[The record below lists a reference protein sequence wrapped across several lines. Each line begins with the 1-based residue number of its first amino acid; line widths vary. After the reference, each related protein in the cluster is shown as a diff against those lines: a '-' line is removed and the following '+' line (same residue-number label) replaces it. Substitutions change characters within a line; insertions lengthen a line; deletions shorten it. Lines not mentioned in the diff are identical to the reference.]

1 MKIEEINCI
10 KEKVRLFIR
19 RDNEQLFFYNSACN
33 VWAPHS
39 GTRAATALQILLS
52 KENIQ
57 LSATE
62 AKAVVNELLY
72 DYTFKI
78 PLPEPPKDYINCKN
92 GVLSLKGPRLLPDSE
107 VNEIEAYFRVQLD
120 FEYQKK
126 LTEEN
131 CPIFMNFLRHALD
144 IKDDKPDSILTNASV
159 TRLLEMLG
167 YIVSNEYKAKKLMVI
182 LGPANSGKSQILEL
196 VRRVVGYTNTVALTL
211 DELSGQS
218 GGRFRT
224 ELLTQA
230 HALINDELPT
240 NGLKH
245 LSELKKIIAGEAI
258 TIEAK
263 GAKPKTIRNTT
274 KLLFAGNQ
282 LPDLAEPDCGNAFA
296 SRLCVVAFKEAAPE
310 NRKNVNLV
318 EEFYGERDAIFTLA
332 VNAFAKMK
340 RNALEF
346 TEDQEADAIVQAY
359 MDENSSV
366 VTFVKDSTVVQ
377 PGKGIRTMELYHRYQ
392 RYCQQEGLTPAKD
405 LKAFRQ
411 QLLSIPV
418 IKGIRKGRLTKDN
431 PPCSVVWGIKLVS

>member
-1 MKIEEINCI
+1 MKIEEINYI
-10 KEKVRLFIR
+10 KEKVKRFIR
-19 RDNEQLFFYNSACN
+19 NDREQLFFYNSMCN
-33 VWAPHS
+33 VWTPHS
-39 GTRAATALQILLS
+39 GTRAATTLQILLS
-52 KENIQ
+52 KEDIQ

-107 VNEIEAYFRVQLD
+107 VNELEAHFRVQLD

-126 LTEEN
+126 LTAEN

-282 LPDLAEPDCGNAFA
+282 LPDLAEPDCGNAF
-296 SRLCVVAFKEAAPE
+296 
-310 NRKNVNLV
+310 
-318 EEFYGERDAIFTLA
+318 T
-332 VNAFAKMK
+332 KMK

-366 VTFVKDSTVVQ
+366 VTFVKDSTVVH

-431 PPCSVVWGIKLVS
+431 PPCSVVWGINWSLKNEVTPYGKC